1 MEAQKSLAIIPHLAL
16 GRSLLN
22 CCVGSPT
29 VLRFVSCRG
38 QGGTETRPA
47 RLEYAQRIARPLCL
61 PSTCPEVAAKQL
73 VGIFGENHRAGH
85 GL

>member
-1 MEAQKSLAIIPHLAL
+1 MEAPKSLAVIPHLAL

-47 RLEYAQRIARPLCL
+47 RLEQRIARSLCL

-73 VGIFGENHRAGH
+73 VGTFWENHRPGH
-85 GL
+85 AL